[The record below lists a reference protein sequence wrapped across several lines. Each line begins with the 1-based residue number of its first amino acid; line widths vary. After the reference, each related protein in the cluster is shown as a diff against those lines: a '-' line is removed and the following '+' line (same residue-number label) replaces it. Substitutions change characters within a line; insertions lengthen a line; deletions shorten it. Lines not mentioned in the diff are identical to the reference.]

1 MASQRQRS
9 WFATPVDFLQ
19 LSLETTLSLIVRL
32 DEFRENA
39 MLVVYERVHLRKEAH
54 LAIKIRGHIAI
65 KVTSL
70 VRCDLHNPP
79 REQLSVFCLKRTVSQ
94 WLYKPGYDTLCRLV
108 VARPLSSRHHY
119 WIGSCRPA
127 DMPARHVPAAW
138 LPR

>member
-65 KVTSL
+65 KVRVFVIL
-70 VRCDLHNPP
+70 GAVHGEQP
-79 REQLSVFCLKRTVSQ
+79 RRSHIGMIIPIQ
-94 WLYKPGYDTLCRLV
+94 KPGLEHPPTGHLAGWTVR
-108 VARPLSSRHHY
+108 
-119 WIGSCRPA
+119 
-127 DMPARHVPAAW
+127 
-138 LPR
+138 